1 MDAVNESERWYEIT
15 DAISE
20 LIAKTEAQHFIGM
33 SNSHGL
39 VKINKKLYEAL
50 EIAQKALEKGETE

>member
-1 MDAVNESERWYEIT
+1 MDAVNESERWYT
-15 DAISE
+15 VVDAISE
-20 LIAKTEAQHFIGM
+20 LIARTEAQSFEVM
-33 SNSHGL
+33 ENRYGL

>member
-1 MDAVNESERWYEIT
+1 MDEVNEHERWYVVR

-20 LIAKTEAQHFIGM
+20 LIAKTEAQHFIEM
-33 SNSHGL
+33 SNRHGL

>member
-1 MDAVNESERWYEIT
+1 MDEINEHERWYEIT
-15 DAISE
+15 DAISA
-20 LIAKTEAQHFIGM
+20 LIAKTEVQRFVLM
-33 SNSHGL
+33 SNRHGL